1 LHRIYI
7 ECGII
12 ALGSRV
18 PTVDRRLTAVNC
30 LRQNDAA
37 SIVSTLITAANAVA
51 LTENRELARNERKTM
66 TPLRVALFGLGNVG
80 TGVARILL
88 TQADR
93 IARRAGRPVE
103 LSKVVVRDLRKPRK
117 IDLPAGIL
125 TDDHRAVIN
134 DRRIDV
140 AVELIG
146 GVELARDVFLALL
159 DSGKDV
165 VTANKAL
172 LCEHGDV
179 LFERARKNGRAIAFE
194 AAVAGGIPIIACI
207 NQSLTANQI
216 TRIEAILNGTSNF
229 ILTEMFARE
238 RPYDEVLAEAQR
250 LGYAEADPTL
260 DVNGSDAAQKL
271 AILARLA
278 FGTKVEIGAFT
289 RQGIDTLELADLK
302 YADELGYTVKL
313 LAVAKLVDGQLEM
326 HVQPTLV
333 RHDSPLAR
341 CGGAFNMI
349 ALEGDAVGNTWYSG
363 AGAGQMATASAV
375 VADLIDVAS
384 GRAALSFP
392 RMDIWQERLPC
403 PVQAPRE
410 VANRYYLRF
419 NVLDRL
425 HVFADIADI
434 LGRNGISL
442 ASIIQH
448 EAPENEAG
456 ESIVPLVVMTHRTTY
471 GRLLTADRELDR
483 LDSLCGPRIRMP
495 VAD

>member
-1 LHRIYI
+1 M
-7 ECGII
+7 
-12 ALGSRV
+12 
-18 PTVDRRLTAVNC
+18 
-30 LRQNDAA
+30 
-37 SIVSTLITAANAVA
+37 
-51 LTENRELARNERKTM
+51 K
-66 TPLRVALFGLGNVG
+66 PLRVALFGLGNVG
-80 TGVARILL
+80 TGVAKILL
-88 TQADR
+88 NQVER
-93 IARRAGRPVE
+93 VARRAGRPVE
-103 LSKVVVRDLRKPRK
+103 LKKVVVRDIGKPRAV
-117 IDLPAGIL
+117 DLPPGVL
-125 TDDHRAVIN
+125 TDDCQAVIR
-134 DRRIDV
+134 DRDVDV
-140 AVELIG
+140 AVELMG
-146 GVELARDVFLALL
+146 GLKPAREIFLALL
-159 DSGKDV
+159 EAGKDV

-179 LFERARKNGRAIAFE
+179 LFERARALGRTVAFE
-194 AAVAGGIPIIACI
+194 AAVAGGIPILAGI

-238 RPYDEVLAEAQR
+238 RPYSSVLAEAQR

-260 DVNGSDAAQKL
+260 DIDGSDAAQKL

-278 FGTKVEIGAFT
+278 FGTKVKIGAFT

-333 RHDSPLAR
+333 RHDSPLAQ

-349 ALEGDAVGNTWYSG
+349 ALEGDAVGTTWYSG
-363 AGAGQMATASAV
+363 AGAGQMPTASAV
-375 VADLIDVAS
+375 VADLIDVAT
-384 GRAALSFP
+384 GRSALTFP
-392 RMDIWQERLPC
+392 RMEIWQERPAF
-403 PVQAPRE
+403 PVQPPPK

-448 EAPENEAG
+448 EAPETAAG

-471 GRLLTADRELDR
+471 GRLLAADDELDR
-483 LDSLCGPRIRMP
+483 LDSLRGPRVRMP